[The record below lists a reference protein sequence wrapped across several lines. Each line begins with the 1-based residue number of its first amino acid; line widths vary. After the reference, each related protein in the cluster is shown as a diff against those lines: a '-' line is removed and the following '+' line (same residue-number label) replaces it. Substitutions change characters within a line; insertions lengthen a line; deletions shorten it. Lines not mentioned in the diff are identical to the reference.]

1 MFCLKK
7 LQQIITKLISEIESK
22 IKNKINKQT
31 LGNSW
36 RNSLTKES
44 ENKCKKNNRDN

>member
-1 MFCLKK
+1 MLKK
-7 LQQIITKLISEIESK
+7 TTSNNNQLISEIESK